1 MHMNKRGK
9 SKQKSD
15 NIQNLEEGLFYEFDK
30 EFKKVTIGSI
40 SWGGGGAH
48 TQNHWKGDEKTIEE
62 NFKKW

>member
-30 EFKKVTIGSI
+30 EF
-40 SWGGGGAH
+40 
-48 TQNHWKGDEKTIEE
+48 
-62 NFKKW
+62 

>member
-1 MHMNKRGK
+1 MNKRGK

-48 TQNHWKGDEKTIEE
+48 TQNH
-62 NFKKW
+62 